1 MTTLISDF
9 FLVVF
14 ILVFASKTKISKNVD
29 LQLLWFNHIE
39 NKRKSRKEI
48 NEKLTHIYIY
58 LGSSS
63 EL

>member
-29 LQLLWFNHIE
+29 LQLL
-39 NKRKSRKEI
+39 
-48 NEKLTHIYIY
+48 
-58 LGSSS
+58 
-63 EL
+63 